1 MFKDREKALEELQR
15 LLEDE
20 EEEAQYEEDS
30 QEEQY
35 DEDSDD
41 DSQEDEETVDL
52 AATRRV
58 QVYNADTTDTDLE
71 DYSRDVYE
79 TPQNRRG
86 GCALWFVLLTAA
98 VLLAISW
105 FLAKERG
112 LL

>member
-1 MFKDREKALEELQR
+1 MAVFQDREKALEELQR
-15 LLEDE
+15 RLEDE
-20 EEEAQYEEDS
+20 EEEEYEEDTD
-30 QEEQY
+30 EE
-35 DEDSDD
+35 EHE
-41 DSQEDEETVDL
+41 EDEEAVDP

-58 QVYNADTTDTDLE
+58 RVYNADTTDTDLE

-79 TPQNRRG
+79 TPRNRRG
-86 GCALWFVLLTAA
+86 GCALWLVLLTAA